1 MKYGRYEIVREVG
14 KGSMGV
20 VYQAHDPQID
30 RLIALKV
37 LRADRLTS
45 EDFVHRF
52 LKEAKAIGRLSHP
65 NIVTVY
71 DVGEDQGT
79 VYIAMEF
86 LEGAPLNKV
95 VEEKRLG
102 PEEAVRLGIQVA
114 ETLEYA
120 HKKGIVH
127 RDIKPS
133 NIIVQTDGQI
143 KITDFGIAHVE
154 DPSASVQTQAGEILG
169 TPAYMSPEQVVSRPV
184 DGRSDLFSLGIILY
198 ELSTGRRPF
207 GGNSLASIFNA
218 ITQENP
224 PPPSKVNPALS
235 ASLSQI
241 IMKCLRKVPDERY
254 ESCMSLAEALRGAL
268 PEKKLFGA
276 EPSASAEKKPWK
288 APFFALI
295 LVVMLAIGGVSYYY
309 LTTPKPKLSIP
320 EDVSKPAAEKRVEPS
335 AIVEEKPKALPVEEK
350 VKPSLASEEKTKP
363 LADRE
368 EKTRPSS
375 VAEKKTKL
383 PTAAEEKTKP
393 SPAMAR
399 KVEPVLPAGKK
410 PKPTASAIPEKTAEL
425 PVVPDKMKTTF
436 LKVES
441 TPDGAQVF
449 VDGTFIG
456 KAPIRMGLPVGK
468 HEVRLTLPDHN
479 DWEAQVQLR
488 EGRDTPLLVRLLPV
502 GAREP

>member
-1 MKYGRYEIVREVG
+1 MKYGRYEVVREIG

-30 RLIALKV
+30 RLVALKV
-37 LRADRLTS
+37 LRQDRLTS
-45 EDFVHRF
+45 EDFVRRF

-79 VYIAMEF
+79 VYLAMEF
-86 LEGAPLNKV
+86 LEGAPMNKV
-95 VEEKRLG
+95 VEERKLG
-102 PEEAVRLGIQVA
+102 PEEVVRLGIQVA

-127 RDIKPS
+127 RDVKPS

-143 KITDFGIAHVE
+143 KITDFGIAHIE

-207 GGNSLASIFNA
+207 GGDSLASVFNA
-218 ITQENP
+218 ITQETP
-224 PPPSKVNPALS
+224 SPPSKVNPALS

-241 IMKCLRKVPDERY
+241 IMKCLRKIPDERF
-254 ESCMSLAEALRGAL
+254 ESGMTLAEALKGILREKELGAGKA
-268 PEKKLFGA
+268 PT
-276 EPSASAEKKPWK
+276 SEKKPRR
-288 APFFALI
+288 AFYLALI
-295 LVVMLAIGGVSYYY
+295 VVALIAVGGLSYH
-309 LTTPKPKLSIP
+309 LLTPKPKPPPFSG
-320 EDVSKPAAEKRVEPS
+320 EVSKIPSVVDKRVEPS
-335 AIVEEKPKALPVEEK
+335 PITEEKGPSVPGGEKVSSATEEKPKPRALPEER
-350 VKPSLASEEKTKP
+350 VKPPPLVTK
-363 LADRE
+363 
-368 EKTRPSS
+368 
-375 VAEKKTKL
+375 
-383 PTAAEEKTKP
+383 
-393 SPAMAR
+393 
-399 KVEPVLPAGKK
+399 KVDSAPKIEKK
-410 PKPTASAIPEKTAEL
+410 PKASAIPEKAAAL
-425 PVVPDKMKTTF
+425 PPVQEKIKRTF

-441 TPDGAQVF
+441 APDGAQVF

-456 KAPIRMGLPVGK
+456 KAPIRTGLPVGK
-468 HEVRLTLPDHN
+468 HEVRLTLPDYN

-488 EGRDTPLLVRLLPV
+488 EGIDTPLLIRLIPLVERKP
-502 GAREP
+502 